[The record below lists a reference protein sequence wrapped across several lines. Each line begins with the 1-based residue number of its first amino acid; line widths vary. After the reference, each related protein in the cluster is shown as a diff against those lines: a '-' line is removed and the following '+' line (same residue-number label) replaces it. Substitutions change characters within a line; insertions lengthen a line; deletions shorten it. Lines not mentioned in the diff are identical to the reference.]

1 MILRGVFGLFLA
13 FLLLLSMSD
22 SFANV
27 RSANSFGRM
36 DASGSKKEKIKEIK
50 KGGELV
56 SKSSA
61 ENSVLWAELS
71 HCQDEDGGQSAKTP
85 ALLIECLSDRFLTL
99 LRKSKVD
106 QSLQREVGDHGLS
119 ISAKYFDFSR
129 MAALAFG
136 RNWGDLTIDQRR
148 KLIEEFR
155 GLLFQNYSAGL
166 SRFLGF
172 KSSVV
177 SSDTNDRQSIVR
189 TSVSDGQPDHAT
201 RVDYYLLRI
210 NGRWMIYDVSVS
222 GISLISSYRQQLES
236 VYQTKGFDGVMVF
249 LRQIKKEGKERVVS

>member
-1 MILRGVFGLFLA
+1 MILRRLCGLCLVS
-13 FLLLLSMSD
+13 LLLLLVSD
-22 SFANV
+22 VFARTAGSF
-27 RSANSFGRM
+27 S
-36 DASGSKKEKIKEIK
+36 DLDK
-50 KGGELV
+50 KGVKEVKKGVVLAN
-56 SKSSA
+56 KPSS
-61 ENSVLWAELS
+61 ENSMLWSELS

-99 LRKSKVD
+99 LKKSKVD
-106 QSLQREVGDHGLS
+106 RSLQREVVDHGLEV
-119 ISAKYFDFSR
+119 SARYFDFSR
-129 MAALAFG
+129 MTALAFG
-136 RNWGDLTIDQRR
+136 RNWGGLTIDQRR
-148 KLIEEFR
+148 KLIDEFR

-210 NGRWMIYDVSVS
+210 DGRWMIYDVSVS

-249 LRQIKKEGKERVVS
+249 LRQIKKEGSERVVS